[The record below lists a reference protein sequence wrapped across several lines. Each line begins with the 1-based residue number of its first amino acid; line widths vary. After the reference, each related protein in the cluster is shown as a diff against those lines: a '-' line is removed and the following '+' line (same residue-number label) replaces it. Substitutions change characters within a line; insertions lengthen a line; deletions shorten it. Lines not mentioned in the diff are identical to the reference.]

1 MCSPW
6 RAWSE
11 LREPELDLVLRRL
24 VGVRSVNE
32 VERDLDRE
40 IAADRA
46 GSGLE
51 RVGRADHL
59 ARRGDGV
66 CAFEH
71 HRDEGTAGDERDQ
84 LAEER
89 LLGVLRVVA
98 VWGIPPPRPP
108 PSPAPPPGPSP
119 PPGA

>member
-98 VWGIPPPRPP
+98 DWAARPARGQAP
-108 PSPAPPPGPSP
+108 CRPAP
-119 PPGA
+119 